1 MSHDT
6 RIALFL
12 IAELVAA
19 LRAKDPDAFRC
30 WLSGGVRDLGKPVV
44 EKLLLDWLDPFQK
57 VEEQDRLTGWHLGV
71 SI

>member
-12 IAELVAA
+12 IAELVVA

-30 WLSGGVRDLGKPVV
+30 WLSGGVQDLGGPVV
-44 EKLLLDWLDPFQK
+44 EKLLLDWPDPFLTE
-57 VEEQDRLTGWHLGV
+57 EEQDRLTGWQLGV
-71 SI
+71 SL